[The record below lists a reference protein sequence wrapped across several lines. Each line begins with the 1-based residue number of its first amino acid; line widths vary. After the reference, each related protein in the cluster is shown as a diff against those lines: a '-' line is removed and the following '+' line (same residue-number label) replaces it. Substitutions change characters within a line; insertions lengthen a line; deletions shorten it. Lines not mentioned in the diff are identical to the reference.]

1 MLQLKSVL
9 GQGYQNRIRGSFLKL
24 MSLVLPITFVLSGNS
39 CTAKCGLLD
48 LKGHVILPR
57 EYDSIQ
63 YVAPDRF
70 IGYSGQ
76 ETSTSWFPQ
85 RMYSTKMTLFD
96 KNGVELPITDD
107 ILEKANTIPFPKNLP
122 AGTGVNEKQGSLL
135 TIGNSK
141 GIGLCD
147 RFGNVIVPC
156 NYQTIVFVGESKF
169 VAEKR
174 DANNKAEFF
183 LFDSHGNLISTLPSD
198 TDIRSGIFH
207 DGMLRIGAAA
217 FVNSQGQTVVPTGK
231 YESFYD
237 FSEGY
242 VAVTFKSGTKTQSG
256 FLNTKG
262 ALALGPFD
270 GLQLFSFQKGLA
282 LVTSEKTGKIG
293 AIDKT
298 GKMIIPIEFD
308 KLTISEDGTLLGK
321 KNERYQTMTNTG
333 ELLVQLPSKFD
344 PQTASYSPIN
354 ERYIPFSVDDG
365 YYYTS
370 ALPTSLEKKTKYG
383 ISDLDGK
390 VIVKPRF
397 DYISP
402 FSGIHATAYKL
413 KGKQKRI
420 GVINNHG
427 QWTLAPSVESPLY
440 LVSKDRI
447 VSGTAMDVEKSV
459 EESWKGNHE
468 GNCWYTS
475 EALVARTLERYNLIG
490 MKLTDITK
498 LMGDGNKDEIPR
510 PGPRGICERRAFS
523 IPVGCLGSAAFE
535 LGFDAKQK
543 LVGWQIRHGE
553 TQENWIFENVVGFTP
568 FDRYR
573 SSIGVF
579 IPKVQSA
586 SLRKAFPK

>member
-1 MLQLKSVL
+1 
-9 GQGYQNRIRGSFLKL
+9 
-24 MSLVLPITFVLSGNS
+24 
-39 CTAKCGLLD
+39 
-48 LKGHVILPR
+48 
-57 EYDSIQ
+57 
-63 YVAPDRF
+63 
-70 IGYSGQ
+70 
-76 ETSTSWFPQ
+76 
-85 RMYSTKMTLFD
+85 
-96 KNGVELPITDD
+96 
-107 ILEKANTIPFPKNLP
+107 ILEKANTIPFPQNLP

-135 TIGNSK
+135 TIGNGK

-156 NYQTIVFVGESKF
+156 SYQTIVFVGESKF

-174 DANNKAEFF
+174 DADNKAEFY
-183 LFDSHGNLISTLPSD
+183 LFDSHGILISTLPSD

-207 DGMLRIGAAA
+207 DGMLRIGATT
-217 FVNSQGQTVVPTGK
+217 FVNAQGQTVIPAGK
-231 YESFYD
+231 YESIYD

-262 ALALGPFD
+262 VLALGPFD
-270 GLQLFSFQKGLA
+270 GLQLFSFQQGLA
-282 LVTSEKTGKIG
+282 LVTSEKTGKVG
-293 AIDKT
+293 AMDKA
-298 GKMIIPIEFD
+298 GKVIIPIEFD

-321 KNERYQTMTNTG
+321 KNERYQTMTSTG

-344 PQTASYSPIN
+344 AHTASYSSIN
-354 ERYIPFSVDDG
+354 DRYIPFSIDDG

-383 ISDLDGK
+383 VSDLDGK

-402 FSGIHATAYKL
+402 FIGTHATAYKM

-427 QWTLAPSVESPLY
+427 HWIFAPSAEFPVIY
-440 LVSKDRI
+440 LVSKDRV
-447 VSGTAMDVEKSV
+447 VSGTAMDIEKSV
-459 EESWKGNHE
+459 EEAWKGNHVENHWFATE
-468 GNCWYTS
+468 G
-475 EALVARTLERYNLIG
+475 LVARTLERYNLMG

-498 LMGDGNKDEIPR
+498 LMGDGNKDDVPR
-510 PGPRGICERRAFS
+510 PGPRGICERRTFV
-523 IPVGCLGSAAFE
+523 IPSGCLGSASFE

-543 LVGWQIRHGE
+543 VVGWQIRHGE

-586 SLRKAFPK
+586 SLRKSFPK